1 MQITQ
6 KYAQTA
12 GVQVDISETK
22 SSLFFFMLENMSEV
36 TFYKMSLPISQ
47 HSVQPYETA

>member
-22 SSLFFFMLENMSEV
+22 SSLFFFYV
-36 TFYKMSLPISQ
+36 GK
-47 HSVQPYETA
+47 YE